1 MPSTH
6 GSIAQPSRAV
16 MGDFDLPPDRQAL
29 LAPRQAFRQLKQA
42 YLQAIDVA
50 AGPQVDGL
58 RHRVCCAEQPSELWR
73 LRCAVFE
80 ALPAHGA
87 NATRA
92 ALKRHFD
99 MAFPLSDLPSVFSS
113 I

>member
-1 MPSTH
+1 
-6 GSIAQPSRAV
+6 
-16 MGDFDLPPDRQAL
+16 MGDFGLPPDRQAL
-29 LAPRQAFRQLKQA
+29 FAARQAFRQLKQA
-42 YLQAIDVA
+42 YLQAIDAA
-50 AGPQVDGL
+50 AGPQVDRL
-58 RHRVCCAEQPSELWR
+58 RHQVHCAEEPADLWR
-73 LRCAVFE
+73 LRSAVFD